1 MSPSTVTHCLG
12 LPPAPAMFAGS
23 EWGSMSPDGPLLF
36 FDLPKAEEGPPPDPD
51 KFYAP
56 PGEELYDY
64 QQDGARFLMAH
75 RVALLG
81 DEMGLGK
88 SIQAIAAL
96 RLLVRRGEV
105 NRALILCPKTLVF
118 DWYYK
123 LRRWAPDLRVV
134 PVEGPKRRRE
144 WYWRCQVHVNLIGYE
159 TWREDLK
166 EKLTD
171 PSCFDLIMLDE
182 IQRIKN
188 PDTATHKA
196 VARVDAP
203 WRWGLSGTPLEN
215 KVEELLAIFA
225 YLKPGLLPV
234 HKAYEA
240 HGLHEKI
247 GPYVLR
253 RRKADVLRHL
263 PAKEHR
269 TVWLDLTLAQRMAYE
284 AAERAGV
291 MAIRQAGQ
299 SAAPMIALALLTR
312 LKQICNVDVPTG
324 ASCKA
329 AYLEQELPGILERGE
344 KALIFSQYPKVSLEP
359 LLPRFERFGT
369 LLFDG
374 TLTDW
379 NRQLLVHHFQQ
390 KEAPR
395 VLAMS
400 LKAGGVGITLTRAN
414 HVFHLD
420 HWWNPAVAQQAEDRT
435 HRIGQSRTVYVTSL
449 LTRGTVEER
458 IAELVARKKELFHA
472 VMDPLTETESEA
484 QEARTLL
491 KTLTREEILGLFG
504 VHQ

>member
-1 MSPSTVTHCLG
+1 
-12 LPPAPAMFAGS
+12 
-23 EWGSMSPDGPLLF
+23 MSPDGPLLF
-36 FDLPKAEEGPPPDPD
+36 FDLPKVAEGPPPDPD

-56 PGEELYDY
+56 PGEELFDY
-64 QQDGARFLMAH
+64 QLEGATYLLEH
-75 RVALLG
+75 KVALLG

-105 NRALILCPKTLVF
+105 NRVLILCPKTLIF

-123 LRRWAPDLRVV
+123 LRNWAPDLRVV
-134 PVEGPKRRRE
+134 PVEGPKRRRH
-144 WYWRCQVHVNLIGYE
+144 WYWRCQVHVFLIGYE
-159 TWREDLK
+159 TFREDLK
-166 EKLTD
+166 ENLVD
-171 PSCFDLIMLDE
+171 PSVFDMVILDE

-188 PDTATHKA
+188 PDTATHRA
-196 VARVDAP
+196 VARVGAT
-203 WRWGLSGTPLEN
+203 WRWGLSGTPVEN

-234 HKAYEA
+234 HKAYQA
-240 HGLHEKI
+240 DGLHEKI

-263 PAKEHR
+263 PPKEYR
-269 TVWLDLTLAQRMAYE
+269 TVWIDLTPAQRWAYE

-291 MAIRQAGQ
+291 HAIRQAGQ
-299 SAAPMIALALLTR
+299 AAAPMIALALITK

-329 AYLEQELPGILERGE
+329 TYLEQELPGLLERGE
-344 KALIFSQYPKVSLEP
+344 KALIFSQYPKVSLTP
-359 LLPRFERFGT
+359 LLPRLEKFGT
-369 LLFDG
+369 ILFDG
-374 TLTDW
+374 SLSDW
-379 NRQLLVHHFQQ
+379 NRQFLVHHFQK
-390 KEAPR
+390 KELPR

-414 HVFHLD
+414 HVYHLD
-420 HWWNPAVAQQAEDRT
+420 HWWNPAVALQAEDRT
-435 HRIGQSRTVYVTSL
+435 HRIGQKQTVYVTSL

-458 IAELVARKKELFHA
+458 IVELVERKRELFRQ
-472 VMDPLTETESEA
+472 VMDPLTETDSEA
-484 QEARTLL
+484 QESRALL

-504 VHQ
+504 VHR